1 MSHGYMVIEKLYRV
15 CRKCQVSHVCCH
27 DPGDGS
33 INFDEFRQMLQKYKP
48 SKRSSTVKE
57 SVSSP
62 ASTSSCASEY
72 DLRETFDIFDKDA
85 DGYLNAVDLRSVSDC
100 FIDLF
105 YRQFKSRFGQSLSKL
120 AGNLYHTVF

>member
-1 MSHGYMVIEKLYRV
+1 MQSLQKFQVRPV
-15 CRKCQVSHVCCH
+15 CSHVT
-27 DPGDGS
+27 GDGS
-33 INFDEFRQMLQKYKP
+33 INFDEFGQMLQKYKP
-48 SKRSSTVKE
+48 SKRGSSVKE

-85 DGYLNAVDLRSVSDC
+85 DGYLNAVDLRCVVD

-105 YRQFKSRFGQSLSKL
+105 YCQLKSRFGQM
-120 AGNLYHTVF
+120 VF

>member
-1 MSHGYMVIEKLYRV
+1 MR
-15 CRKCQVSHVCCH
+15 HVCCRAT
-27 DPGDGS
+27 GDGS

-48 SKRSSTVKE
+48 SRRGGSVKE
-57 SVSSP
+57 SLSSP

-85 DGYLNAVDLRSVSDC
+85 DGYLNAIDLRSVFDG

-105 YRQFKSRFGQSLSKL
+105 YRQLKSCFSQLDLQCTFAYQSYSGIYAEVL
-120 AGNLYHTVF
+120 VF